1 MATVSNQSVQ
11 EGVRRSSSIRRV
23 PAAQWLRVIVQT
35 VRDLWSVN
43 VLEWASSL
51 AFYGF
56 ISAFPLL
63 IGILIVE
70 SYVLDSPWLAQ
81 QVTGLLANFLPEG
94 GAQAGDILESA
105 VSERRRVGILS
116 LVIFFFTGR
125 RVLGVLTKGLNH
137 VSDGDARKDSLVRRI
152 SIELALL
159 VGLVAFVL
167 LSLVTRPLLNLAW
180 DTARFIPGPDNPAV
194 TVMTG
199 VFRVVPIVATFV
211 LVYAFVP
218 QGTRLWR
225 AVLVG
230 AGAATVLFLMAQAVF
245 NLLAARIWDTL
256 ALLYGPLALAA
267 LLLSWIWYVAVITLV
282 GGGFASHVK
291 VMVLEQRSAEHAHQ
305 EHVK

>member
-11 EGVRRSSSIRRV
+11 QGVRQPSSTRRV
-23 PAAQWLRVIVQT
+23 TPAQWFRVVVQT
-35 VRDLWSVN
+35 VRDLWSGN

-94 GAQAGDILESA
+94 GAQTGDILKSA

-125 RVLGVLTKGLNH
+125 RVLGVLAKGLNQ
-137 VSDGDARKDSLVRRI
+137 VSDGDARDDSLVRRI

-159 VGLVAFVL
+159 AGLVAFVL

-199 VFRVVPIVATFV
+199 MFRVVPIMATFV

-218 QGTRLWR
+218 QGARLWC

-230 AGAATVLFLMAQAVF
+230 AGAATALFLMAQAVF
-245 NLLAARIWDTL
+245 NLMAVRIWDTL

-291 VMVLEQRSAEHAHQ
+291 VMVLEQQSAKQAHQ
-305 EHVK
+305 RHAT